1 MVNDVD
7 HGVRTYMHNVMAS
20 AIATLFRYNLKLYT
34 VYKINVNAIMKLYNY
49 YNISLMGCKPQ

>member
-49 YNISLMGCKPQ
+49 YNKLFL